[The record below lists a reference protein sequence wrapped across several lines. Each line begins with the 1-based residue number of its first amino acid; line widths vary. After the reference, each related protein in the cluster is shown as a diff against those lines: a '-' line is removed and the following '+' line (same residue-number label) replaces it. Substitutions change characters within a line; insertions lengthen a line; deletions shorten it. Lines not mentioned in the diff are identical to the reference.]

1 MNIQVLFQKEGI
13 VPVGTNDQN
22 QTVNLLNPIGTPTN
36 INFNFQ
42 TGIVTM
48 TIKSW
53 DDRNEIVRDFDLEL
67 PIEAWQQFLMTTFSQ
82 YIRPIAKATYSEFDG
97 LIELDIKFNK

>member
-1 MNIQVLFQKEGI
+1 MNIKVLFQKEGL
-13 VPVGTNDQN
+13 VSVGTNDQN
-22 QTVNLLNPIGTPTN
+22 QTVNMLNPIGTPIN

-53 DDRNEIVRDFDLEL
+53 DDRNEIVRDFDLEI
-67 PIEAWQQFLMTTFSQ
+67 PIEAWQEFLMTTFTN
-82 YIRPIAKATYSEFDG
+82 YIHPIAKETYTEFDG
-97 LIELDIKFNK
+97 LTELELIIK